1 MNTYLKQLHT
11 QREKRKM
18 IVALCLIASTP
29 FIIGGL
35 FVNWVF
41 WIPVLIAFLF
51 GVFNCR
57 RIDQI
62 QGLMN
67 SHIQD
72 QSRGFPNQYENRKI
86 P

>member
-11 QREKRKM
+11 QREKQKM
-18 IVALCLIASTP
+18 IVAFCLIASTP
-29 FIIGGL
+29 FIIGGM
-35 FVNWVF
+35 FINWVF
-41 WIPVLIAFLF
+41 WIPVLISFLF
-51 GVFNCR
+51 GVFHSR

-72 QSRGFPNQYENRKI
+72 QSRGFPNQYENRKF
-86 P
+86 